1 MLALPPTQ
9 YDTFR
14 DELVREVAQPGK
26 NVRNVVLTRCAVGAA
41 QELKQ
46 TQPGAPPV
54 GVEGVVGGELAVG
67 GFWRGE
73 GTVGRIGVEEVGAG
87 GGRVG
92 EGGED

>member
-1 MLALPPTQ
+1 
-9 YDTFR
+9 
-14 DELVREVAQPGK
+14 
-26 NVRNVVLTRCAVGAA
+26 VGAA

-54 GVEGVVGGELAVG
+54 GVEGVIGCELAVG

-87 GGRVG
+87 GGGVG